1 MSFKNSLD
9 NILLEYRTLEDE
21 VVDSFYIPALS
32 EAVVYKRAVGFFSSS
47 VLLQISKGLGTIAS
61 REGKIKLLISPQ
73 LDEKDY
79 KAIKEGYE
87 LRLLV
92 NDKLDKLFDEDIDFD
107 QKIERFT
114 LLSYLIAKDILD
126 IKIAI
131 VEEQKNDKAIYHEKL
146 GVMIDSDG
154 DILSFSGSA
163 NETGQAFDV
172 NYECIDVYCSWKSD
186 EAYQRCQIKD
196 FRFDQMWDDSD
207 KSLIVIPFPQVI
219 KDKILKYNEYDKY
232 DFRQLDIDLSKIH
245 LKKKLISDGPSTGT
259 ITFHDYQELAINNW
273 VKNNYRGIFD
283 MATGTGKTFTG
294 LGALCKLYNDKKRIV
309 AVICAPYIHLVDQW
323 DEEAKKFNINPI
335 KCYGATDY
343 KTKLKNQ
350 IQKFT
355 SKRTNFICIITT
367 NGTFQTTYMQE
378 MIQKNIKDTV
388 LIVDEAHNFG
398 AMKISNYLDESYPYR
413 LALSATLDRYGDVA
427 GTQRLYDFF
436 GEKSIEYSLERAIR
450 ERKLTKYYYHPVVV
464 TLTDEEYYAYQKLTD
479 KIKKF
484 HTSRDEDDIPDALK
498 TLLVARARIVAGA
511 ENKIAALK
519 EVMVNYQKENNL
531 LIYCGAVKYGEIGN
545 EDIIGAKQ
553 IEIVK
558 NMLNKEL
565 GIVATKF
572 TSEEDA
578 KTRKRIIDAYV
589 NEQIQALVAIKC
601 LDEGVNV
608 PAIKT
613 AFILAS
619 SANPKEYIQRRG
631 RVLRKYP
638 GKDFAEIYDFITLP
652 RPLDDVYAVSE
663 SEKSVDIGLIQKEL
677 TRMIDFANLSNNPTE
692 CDNLIDEIKN
702 TYNINTIRFKEDNLY
717 E

>member
-21 VVDSFYIPALS
+21 VVDTFYIPALS
-32 EAVVYKRAVGFFSSS
+32 EAIVYKRAVGFFSSS
-47 VLLQISKGLGTIAS
+47 VLLQISKGLGSIAS
-61 REGKIKLLISPQ
+61 RGGKIKLLISPQ

-79 KAIKEGYE
+79 EAIKEGYE
-87 LRLLV
+87 LKKFV
-92 NDKLDKLFDEDIDFD
+92 SDKLNNLFDEEIDFD

-114 LLSYLIAKDILD
+114 MLSYLIAKDILD

-232 DFRQLDIDLSKIH
+232 DFRQLDIDLSKIY
-245 LKKKLISDGPSTGT
+245 LKKKLRSDGPSAGT

-323 DEEAKKFNINPI
+323 DEEARKFNISPI
-335 KCYGATDY
+335 KCYGAIDY

-350 IQKFT
+350 IQKFN

-367 NGTFQTTYMQE
+367 NGTFQTPYMQE

-398 AMKISNYLDESYPYR
+398 AMKISNFLNENYPYR

-436 GEKSIEYSLERAIR
+436 IEKVLN
-450 ERKLTKYYYHPVVV
+450 
-464 TLTDEEYYAYQKLTD
+464 
-479 KIKKF
+479 
-484 HTSRDEDDIPDALK
+484 IP
-498 TLLVARARIVAGA
+498 
-511 ENKIAALK
+511 
-519 EVMVNYQKENNL
+519 
-531 LIYCGAVKYGEIGN
+531 
-545 EDIIGAKQ
+545 
-553 IEIVK
+553 
-558 NMLNKEL
+558 
-565 GIVATKF
+565 
-572 TSEEDA
+572 
-578 KTRKRIIDAYV
+578 
-589 NEQIQALVAIKC
+589 
-601 LDEGVNV
+601 
-608 PAIKT
+608 
-613 AFILAS
+613 
-619 SANPKEYIQRRG
+619 
-631 RVLRKYP
+631 
-638 GKDFAEIYDFITLP
+638 
-652 RPLDDVYAVSE
+652 
-663 SEKSVDIGLIQKEL
+663 
-677 TRMIDFANLSNNPTE
+677 
-692 CDNLIDEIKN
+692 
-702 TYNINTIRFKEDNLY
+702 
-717 E
+717 